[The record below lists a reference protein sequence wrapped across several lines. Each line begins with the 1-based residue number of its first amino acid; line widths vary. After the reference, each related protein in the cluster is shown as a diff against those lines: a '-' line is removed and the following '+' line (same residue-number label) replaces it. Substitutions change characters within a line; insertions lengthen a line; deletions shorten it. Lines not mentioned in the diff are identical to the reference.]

1 MVLQKISIVI
11 ESLKRFFQKK
21 EIRKNLKNLD
31 RKLEFQ
37 SVELAKSIGVVYVVE
52 DEADYIRVDNWIKK
66 LFAMGKEIRVIG
78 YHHSDNVPHYC
89 IPKLKH
95 EYYSKK
101 DVNWYGKPIRPSV
114 NDFINEPFDLL
125 IDLTMV
131 DNYTIKHVV
140 SSSIASMKIGKKTI
154 GYEVLYDLMITLNET
169 HDMDDLIYFIETYTK
184 QLKGDENK

>member
-1 MVLQKISIVI
+1 MI
-11 ESLKRFFQKK
+11 ESIKRFFQKK
-21 EIRKNLKNLD
+21 EIRKNLKNLE
-31 RKLEFQ
+31 RRLEFQ
-37 SVELAKSIGVVYVVE
+37 SVELARSIGVVYVVE
-52 DEADYIRVDNWIKK
+52 SEADYIRVDNWIKK
-66 LFAMGKEIRVIG
+66 LFAQGKEIRVIG

-101 DVNWYGKPIRPSV
+101 DVNWYGKPVRSSL

-140 SSSIASMKIGKKTI
+140 SSSVSSMKIGKKTN
-154 GYEVLYDLMITLNET
+154 GYEDIYDLMITLNET
-169 HDMDDLIYFIETYTK
+169 HDMEDLIYFIETYTK
-184 QLKGDENK
+184 QLKGDDNK